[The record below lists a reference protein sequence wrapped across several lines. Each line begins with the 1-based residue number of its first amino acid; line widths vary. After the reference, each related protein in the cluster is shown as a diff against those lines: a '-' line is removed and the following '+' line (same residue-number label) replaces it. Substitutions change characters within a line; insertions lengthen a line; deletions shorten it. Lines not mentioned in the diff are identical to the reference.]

1 LIIDVDAQV
10 AAYPSAGGVYIYHLG
25 QDATELPIKILYH
38 LIKDCSPMKTATL
51 LISAAL
57 LSLTAGNAF
66 AAGCEQGTPPSMP
79 DGATASE
86 AEMGTAMKAVK
97 AYITATQE
105 YQACLE
111 AAGKGKMDVEA
122 YNKSTELMEKLAA
135 DFNKQLKTFKSR
147 NG

>member
-1 LIIDVDAQV
+1 MKKSAFILSAVLLSF
-10 AAYPSAGGVYIYHLG
+10 SAG
-25 QDATELPIKILYH
+25 T
-38 LIKDCSPMKTATL
+38 
-51 LISAAL
+51 
-57 LSLTAGNAF
+57 AF
-66 AAGCEQGTPPSMP
+66 AAECEQGTPPTLP
-79 DGATASE
+79 DGSTASE

-111 AAGKGKMDVEA
+111 AAGKGNMDVAA
-122 YNKSTELMEKLAA
+122 YNKSTELMEKVAA

>member
-10 AAYPSAGGVYIYHLG
+10 VAYPSVGGIFIFHPG
-25 QDATELPIKILYH
+25 QDATELPIEILYH
-38 LIKDCSPMKTATL
+38 LIKDCSPMKTAAL

-57 LSLTAGNAF
+57 LSLTAGTAF
-66 AAGCEQGTPPSMP
+66 AAGCEQGNPPSIP
-79 DGATASE
+79 DGSTASE

-97 AYITATQE
+97 AYIAATQE

-111 AAGKGKMDVEA
+111 AAGKGKMDMDA
-122 YNKSTELMEKLAA
+122 YNKSGEVMEKVAA

>member
-1 LIIDVDAQV
+1 
-10 AAYPSAGGVYIYHLG
+10 
-25 QDATELPIKILYH
+25 
-38 LIKDCSPMKTATL
+38 MKS
-51 LISAAL
+51 I
-57 LSLTAGNAF
+57 AF
-66 AAGCEQGTPPSMP
+66 AAAIALTVFAAPAFAASCEQGTPPSMP

-86 AEMGTAMKAVK
+86 AEMGAAMKAVK

-111 AAGKGKMDVEA
+111 AAGKGKVDMAA
-122 YNKSTELMEKLAA
+122 YNKSTEMMEKLAA

>member
-1 LIIDVDAQV
+1 
-10 AAYPSAGGVYIYHLG
+10 
-25 QDATELPIKILYH
+25 
-38 LIKDCSPMKTATL
+38 MKTAAL

-57 LSLTAGNAF
+57 LSLTAGTAF
-66 AAGCEQGTPPSMP
+66 AAGCEQGNPPALP
-79 DGATASE
+79 DGSTASE

-111 AAGKGKMDVEA
+111 AAGKGKMDVDA
-122 YNKSTELMEKLAA
+122 YNKSTELMEKVAA